1 MVIIL
6 ARRMTY
12 FIETAKLLSE
22 PSFIKLAQSAY
33 EDFIMLDRDDY
44 ISRHSRGETFTFS
57 VSRWLALAK
66 TTEPRRFFSGGSGS
80 FLLYMNY
87 EVEGL
92 IHKDWEDFKAAHQV
106 KQKKEQQTMLANFV
120 EEAEEV
126 GRVSKNKQ
134 HLEPLQATIDSVL
147 SSITAEYGEQA
158 NKPVKPTLNG
168 QDINLEPM
176 QWNGNTNVLATLFY
190 DLSRKKLPNKRMAL
204 DATAEQMKAFIL
216 TCFVDKDGKPFSKA
230 TIDTYFQEDKP
241 EKRARG
247 KKKLDADALFEHE
260 E

>member
-1 MVIIL
+1 
-6 ARRMTY
+6 MTY

-44 ISRHSRGETFTFS
+44 TSRHSRGETFTFN
-57 VSRWLALAK
+57 VNRWLALTK

-92 IHKDWEDFKAAHQV
+92 IHKDWEDFKAGLPE
-106 KQKKEQQTMLANFV
+106 KPKEQLPKIAVFL

-126 GRVSKNKQ
+126 GRVSKNRQ
-134 HLEPLQATIDSVL
+134 HLEPLQATIDRVL
-147 SSITAEYGEQA
+147 SSIAAEYGEQA

-204 DATAEQMKAFIL
+204 DATADQMKAFIL